1 MGDLVFIVPGIMAV
15 LLLVSIFLRKHVIF
29 FRKTLMPA
37 SIIAGMIGF
46 ILMNTGVIPVEQKI
60 FEDLAFHIMNLSFM
74 SITLASTRKEEG
86 SQSKK
91 AFKGGLWLAFMWSAL
106 YSMQAFC
113 GGMIG
118 ELCRVA
124 GGGFSGFLGSLNAS
138 GFAQG
143 PGQALAIGRTWESF
157 GIANAAQVGCFY
169 AAVGYLAATIV
180 GVPICNALRKSGRVA
195 PDGTGGYEQEMEYAV
210 YTGRGKTMGYQTTH
224 RCNLDTLTTHAA
236 VLMGTYLLTYLV
248 VKAIC
253 SVISDK
259 SVADNLYNMMFVWG
273 IFAAN
278 IVRAFMR
285 KTRCDYLIDRE
296 LQTSITNFM
305 TDTLIVAC
313 MMSISIQMITH
324 YMIPIILVCIVTVA
338 VTAIVGFMFAVRSG
352 EYYVERFMALF
363 GFATGT
369 AVTGMLLLRMV
380 DSEYKTLV
388 AEEIVWWNIL
398 QMLTAVVMG
407 IAVMAPLIGFWSWMG
422 INVLT
427 MFLCFGGAEICGR
440 KMKGTGSTRCSQK

>member
-15 LLLVSIFLRKHVIF
+15 LLLCSIFLRKQVIF
-29 FRKTLMPA
+29 LRRTLIPA
-37 SIIAGMIGF
+37 SIIAGVMGF
-46 ILMNTGVIPVEQKI
+46 ILINVGIIPIEQKV

-86 SQSKK
+86 SQSKS
-91 AFKGGLWLAFMWSAL
+91 AFKGGLWLALMWSAI

-113 GGMIG
+113 GGVIG
-118 ELCRVA
+118 ELFGRA
-124 GGGFSGFLGSLNAS
+124 GFDFSGFLGSLNAS

-143 PGQALAIGRTWESF
+143 PGQALATGRTWESF
-157 GIANAAQVGCFY
+157 GIGDAAQIGCFY
-169 AAVGYLAATIV
+169 AAVGYLSATLV
-180 GVPICNALRKSGRVA
+180 GVPICNALRKSGRVIS
-195 PDGTGGYEQEMEYAV
+195 DCVGGYEQGMEYGV
-210 YTGRGKTMGYQTTH
+210 YTERGKAMGYQTSH

-236 VLMGTYLLTYLV
+236 ILMSTYLLTYLV
-248 VKAIC
+248 VK
-253 SVISDK
+253 VISSMISDR

-278 IVRAFMR
+278 IVRTFMR

-296 LQTSITNFM
+296 VQTSITNFM

-313 MMSISIQMITH
+313 MMSISIQMVSH
-324 YMIPIILVCIVTVA
+324 YIVPIFFVCIVTVA
-338 VTAIVGFMFAVRSG
+338 LTTVVGFIFAARSG
-352 EYYVERFMALF
+352 KFYAERFITLF

-380 DSEYKTLV
+380 DSEYKTPV

-407 IAVMAPLIGFWSWMG
+407 IAVTAPVIGFWTWMG
-422 INVLT
+422 VNIFA
-427 MFLCFGGAEICGR
+427 MILCFGGAEICSR
-440 KMKGTGSTRCSQK
+440 KMKG

>member
-15 LLLVSIFLRKHVIF
+15 LLLISIFLRKHI
-29 FRKTLMPA
+29 RLLRRTLMPA
-37 SIIAGMIGF
+37 SIIAGVLGF
-46 ILMNTGVIPVEQKI
+46 ILMNMGIIPVEQKI
-60 FEDLAFHIMNLSFM
+60 FEELAFHIMNLSFM

-86 SQSKK
+86 SQSKG
-91 AFKGGLWLAFMWSAL
+91 AFKGGLWLALMWSAL

-113 GGMIG
+113 GGVIG
-118 ELCRVA
+118 EVFRIA
-124 GGGFSGFLGSLNAS
+124 GFQFSGFLGSLNAS

-157 GIANAAQVGCFY
+157 EMTDAAQIGCFY
-169 AAVGYLAATIV
+169 AAVGYLSATLV
-180 GVPICNALRKSGRVA
+180 GVPISNALRKRGKVNSECAGE
-195 PDGTGGYEQEMEYAV
+195 YEQGMEYGV
-210 YTGRGKTMGYQTTH
+210 YTERGKTMGYQTSH

-236 VLMGTYLLTYLV
+236 ILMGTYLLTYLV

-278 IVRAFMR
+278 IVRIFMR

-313 MMSISIQMITH
+313 MMSISVRMISH
-324 YMIPIILVCIVTVA
+324 YMVPIISVCIVTVA
-338 VTAIVGFMFAVRSG
+338 VTAAVGFGFASRSG
-352 EYYVERFMALF
+352 KYYAERFMALF

-380 DSEYKTLV
+380 DSEYKTPV

-398 QMLTAVVMG
+398 QMLTAIVMG
-407 IAVMAPLIGFWSWMG
+407 IAVTAPVIGFWTWMG
-422 INVLT
+422 INILA
-427 MFLCFGGAEICGR
+427 MILCFGGAEICSR
-440 KMKGTGSTRCSQK
+440 KMKG

>member
-15 LLLVSIFLRKHVIF
+15 LLLVSIFLRKHIF
-29 FRKTLMPA
+29 FLRKTLVPA
-37 SIIAGMIGF
+37 SIIAGVMGF

-60 FEDLAFHIMNLSFM
+60 FEELAFHIMNLSFM

-91 AFKGGLWLAFMWSAL
+91 AFKGGLWLALMWSAL

-113 GGMIG
+113 GGMVG
-118 ELCRVA
+118 ELCRAA

-157 GIANAAQVGCFY
+157 GIGNAAQIGCFY
-169 AAVGYLAATIV
+169 AAVGYLAATMV
-180 GVPICNALRKSGRVA
+180 GVPICSALRKSGRVA
-195 PDGTGGYEQEMEYAV
+195 SDGTGGYEQEMEYGV
-210 YTGRGKTMGYQTTH
+210 YTGRGKTMGHQTSH

-236 VLMGTYLLTYLV
+236 ILMGTYLLTYLV

-253 SVISDK
+253 SVITDK

-285 KTRCDYLIDRE
+285 KTGCDYLIDRE
-296 LQTSITNFM
+296 VQTSITNFM

-313 MMSISIQMITH
+313 MMSISVQMISH
-324 YMIPIILVCIVTVA
+324 YMVPILLVCIVTVG
-338 VTAIVGFMFAVRSG
+338 VTAATGYFFAARSG
-352 EYYVERFMALF
+352 RYYAERFMALF

-380 DSEYKTLV
+380 DSEYTTPV

-398 QMLTAVVMG
+398 QMLTAIVMG
-407 IAVMAPLIGFWSWMG
+407 IAVTAPMIGFGTWMG
-422 INVLT
+422 INALA
-427 MFLCFGGAEICGR
+427 MLLCFGGAEICSR
-440 KMKGTGSTRCSQK
+440 KMKGDNIKCSQK

>member
-1 MGDLVFIVPGIMAV
+1 
-15 LLLVSIFLRKHVIF
+15 
-29 FRKTLMPA
+29 
-37 SIIAGMIGF
+37 
-46 ILMNTGVIPVEQKI
+46 
-60 FEDLAFHIMNLSFM
+60 
-74 SITLASTRKEEG
+74 
-86 SQSKK
+86 
-91 AFKGGLWLAFMWSAL
+91 
-106 YSMQAFC
+106 
-113 GGMIG
+113 
-118 ELCRVA
+118 
-124 GGGFSGFLGSLNAS
+124 
-138 GFAQG
+138 
-143 PGQALAIGRTWESF
+143 
-157 GIANAAQVGCFY
+157 
-169 AAVGYLAATIV
+169 
-180 GVPICNALRKSGRVA
+180 
-195 PDGTGGYEQEMEYAV
+195 
-210 YTGRGKTMGYQTTH
+210 
-224 RCNLDTLTTHAA
+224 
-236 VLMGTYLLTYLV
+236 MGTYLLTYLV